1 MEPFSAEGETVD
13 LDAIYARMFQEACD
27 DGRGRLVHSRGLKHV
42 LADLYGFELRG
53 PRRRLQPSRERMRK
67 RVVDKLIRRRWIR
80 ESDRKNSAHYELIR
94 SS

>member
-1 MEPFSAEGETVD
+1 M
-13 LDAIYARMFQEACD
+13 LQEAYD

-53 PRRRLQPSRERMRK
+53 PRRRLQPGRERMRK
-67 RVVDKLIRRRWIR
+67 RVVDEFVRRRWIR
-80 ESDRKNSAHYELIR
+80 ESDRKDSGHYELIR